1 MIGICNIQLVA
12 QRIFLNKV
20 YWIWRNKQ
28 KKKVS
33 KSLSFLCYIPLWP
46 TKRVI
51 SSYSNIFFK
60 NDTYFLFNLLDFVCN
75 LLYPYFPLFFKWQ
88 KKNCLIVL
96 VCHMH
101 VSYNFMKFISCI
113 HAVSTL
119 VHVNVSVYSSAMELT
134 ESYIFDWQNTFSP
147 PLLLSLILYT
157 SDCASRC
164 ICCNSGVTNVTE
176 STMSDLI
183 WHNGG
188 WRKGISILFIYYSLL
203 SFLFSPTPYL
213 YLSLSLSPYYFY
225 SHSPSL
231 APFLLS
237 HTHSLFLT
245 HYTQNG

>member
-1 MIGICNIQLVA
+1 MQFTL
-12 QRIFLNKV
+12 
-20 YWIWRNKQ
+20 
-28 KKKVS
+28 
-33 KSLSFLCYIPLWP
+33 
-46 TKRVI
+46 
-51 SSYSNIFFK
+51 
-60 NDTYFLFNLLDFVCN
+60 
-75 LLYPYFPLFFKWQ
+75 PLFSFIFQ
-88 KKNCLIVL
+88 VTKKNCLIVL

-213 YLSLSLSPYYFY
+213 YLSLSLFLPITFTHTLPLSPPSY
-225 SHSPSL
+225 S
-231 APFLLS
+231 
-237 HTHSLFLT
+237 LT
-245 HYTQNG
+245 HTLFFSHITHKTVNPY